1 MTMNDV
7 FICDAI
13 RTPVGKYGG
22 SLSAIRA
29 DDMAAIPIKTLL
41 ERNDQIDPAA
51 FDDVLMGCANQAG
64 EDNRNIARMAL
75 LLAGMPETVPGV
87 TVNRLC
93 SSGMEAIGM
102 AARAIKA
109 GEAELMIAGGAENM
123 SRSPLV
129 MPKATQAFSRNAEI
143 YDSTIG
149 WRFVNE
155 KFQKKYGTDPLICTA
170 ENLAT
175 EFNISREDQDQ
186 FAHNSQLKTTDA
198 QQNGAL
204 AREIIPVSIPQRKG
218 NAVIFEKD
226 EHPRLTSLEKLATLN
241 PVYGPGTTVT
251 AGNASG
257 INDGAAAVIVASE
270 AAVKKF
276 NLKPKV
282 RILGAQAAGVPPRTM
297 GIGPVPATNK
307 LLKRLGMTLDQMDII
322 ELNEAFAAQ
331 SLACI
336 REFGLID
343 DDPRLNPLGGAIAL
357 GHPLGMSGARLV
369 TTAIYQLQNSNS
381 KYALC
386 TMCVGVGQGLSMILE
401 KV

>member
-1 MTMNDV
+1 MNEV

-22 SLSAIRA
+22 TLSAVRA
-29 DDMAAIPIKTLL
+29 DDLAAIPIKTLL
-41 ERNDQIDPAA
+41 ERNNQIDPAA
-51 FDDVLMGCANQAG
+51 FDDVIMGCANQAG
-64 EDNRNIARMAL
+64 EDNRNVARMAL
-75 LLAGMPETVPGV
+75 LLAGLPESVPGV

-93 SSGMEAIGM
+93 SSGMEAIGI

-109 GEAELMIAGGAENM
+109 GEADLIIAGGAESM
-123 SRSPLV
+123 SRAPLV

-149 WRFVNE
+149 WRFVNKKFQE
-155 KFQKKYGTDPLICTA
+155 KFGTDPLICTA
-170 ENLAT
+170 ENLAK
-175 EFNISREDQDQ
+175 EYQISREDQDK
-186 FAHNSQLKTTDA
+186 FAHNSQLKTAEA
-198 QQNGAL
+198 QRKGAL
-204 AREIIPVSIPQRKG
+204 AREIIPVAVPQRKG
-218 NAVIFEKD
+218 DPVIFEKD
-226 EHPRLTSLEKLATLN
+226 EHPRLSSPEKLASLK
-241 PVYGPGTTVT
+241 PVFGEGTTVT

-257 INDGAAAVIVASE
+257 VNDGAAAVIVASE
-270 AAVKKF
+270 AAIKRF
-276 NLKPKV
+276 NLIPKAKV
-282 RILGAQAAGVPPRTM
+282 LGVQAAGVPPRIM

-307 LLKRLGMTLDQMDII
+307 LLKRLEMKLDQMDII

-336 REFGLID
+336 REFGLAD

-369 TTAIYQLQNSNS
+369 TTAWYQMQHSNS

-386 TMCVGVGQGLSMILE
+386 TMCIGVGQGLSMVLE

>member
-1 MTMNDV
+1 MNDV

-29 DDMAAIPIKTLL
+29 DDLAAIPIKTLL
-41 ERNDQIDPAA
+41 ERNTEIDPAA
-51 FDDVLMGCANQAG
+51 FDDVIIGCANQAG

-75 LLAGMPETVPGV
+75 LLAGMPESVPGV

-93 SSGMEAIGM
+93 SSGMEAIGI

-109 GEAELMIAGGAENM
+109 GEAELLIAGGAENM

-155 KFQKKYGTDPLICTA
+155 KFQEKYGTDPLICTA
-170 ENLAT
+170 ENLAD
-175 EFNISREDQDQ
+175 EFKVSREDQDR
-186 FAHNSQLKTTDA
+186 FAHNSQLKTAEA
-198 QQNGAL
+198 QKNGAL
-204 AREIIPVSIPQRKG
+204 AKEIIQVSIPQRKG
-218 NAVIFEKD
+218 DPVIFEKD
-226 EHPRLTSLEKLATLN
+226 EHPRLTSLEKLASLN

-276 NLKPKV
+276 NLTPKA
-282 RILGAQAAGVPPRTM
+282 RILGTQAAGVPPRTM

-336 REFGLID
+336 REFGMAD

>member
-1 MTMNDV
+1 MNDV

-22 SLSAIRA
+22 ALSAIRA
-29 DDMAAIPIKTLL
+29 DDLAAIPIKNLL
-41 ERNDQIDPAA
+41 ERNTEIDRAA
-51 FDDVLMGCANQAG
+51 FDDVIIGCANQAG

-75 LLAGMPETVPGV
+75 LLAGMPESVPGV

-93 SSGMEAIGM
+93 SSGMEAIGI

-149 WRFVNE
+149 WRFVNQ
-155 KFQKKYGTDPLICTA
+155 KFQEKYGTDPLICTA
-170 ENLAT
+170 ENLAD
-175 EFNISREDQDQ
+175 EFKISREDQDR
-186 FAHNSQLKTTDA
+186 FAHNSQLKTAEA
-198 QQNGAL
+198 QKNGAL
-204 AREIIPVSIPQRKG
+204 AKEIIPVSIPQRKG
-218 NAVIFEKD
+218 DPVIFEKD
-226 EHPRLTSLEKLATLN
+226 EHPRLTSLEKLASLN

-276 NLKPKV
+276 NLTPKA
-282 RILGAQAAGVPPRTM
+282 RILGTQAAGVPPRTM

-336 REFGLID
+336 REFGMAD
-343 DDPRLNPLGGAIAL
+343 DDFRLNPLGGAIAL

-381 KYALC
+381 KCALC

>member
-1 MTMNDV
+1 MTDV

-22 SLSAIRA
+22 GLSAVRA
-29 DDMAAIPIKTLL
+29 DDLAAIPIKTLL
-41 ERNDQIDPAA
+41 ERNQQIEAAA

-75 LLAGMPETVPGV
+75 LLAGMPESVPGV
-87 TVNRLC
+87 TINRLC

-109 GEAELMIAGGAENM
+109 GEAELIIAGGAESM
-123 SRSPLV
+123 SRSPFV
-129 MPKATQAFSRNAEI
+129 MPKHTSAFSRQAEI

-170 ENLAT
+170 ENLAA
-175 EFNISREDQDQ
+175 EFSISREDQDR
-186 FAHNSQLKTTDA
+186 FAHNSQLKTAEA

-218 NAVIFEKD
+218 DPVIFEKD

-270 AAVKKF
+270 AAVKRF
-276 NLKPKV
+276 NLTPKV
-282 RILGAQAAGVPPRTM
+282 RVLGTQAAGVPPRTM

-307 LLKRLGMTLDQMDII
+307 LLKRLGMSLDQMDII

-331 SLACI
+331 SLACT
-336 REFGLID
+336 RSLGMDD

-369 TTAIYQLQNSNS
+369 TTAVYQLQNKTS

-386 TMCVGVGQGLSMILE
+386 TMCVGVGQGVSMVLE